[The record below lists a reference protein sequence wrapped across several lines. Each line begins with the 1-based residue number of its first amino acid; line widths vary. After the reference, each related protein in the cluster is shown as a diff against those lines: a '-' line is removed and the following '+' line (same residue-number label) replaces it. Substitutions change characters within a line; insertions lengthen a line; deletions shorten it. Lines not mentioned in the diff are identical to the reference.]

1 MKTRFAEEEWTM
13 SVCIQ
18 TIPLKE
24 RILPA
29 LPLTAVYSD
38 EESARRRSFR
48 TAAGLCALFGG
59 GPCRLFCAPG
69 RTELGGNHTD
79 HNRGLALAAAVDAD
93 ILAAVRPTDR
103 PVIRLHSEGY
113 YTDAIDL
120 DDLSPREAE
129 ASHSASLIR
138 GIASGFRRRG
148 LSIGGFDAYTTSEV
162 PRGAGVSSSAAFEIT
177 VTEILNGLYNEGRIE
192 PALLARI
199 AQEAENDY
207 FGKPCGR
214 MDQTASVF
222 GGCVALDFENP
233 DEPSVRRLPADFERW
248 GVRLCIVNTGGSHTD
263 LTQDYAA
270 CRLEMEEIARL
281 LGGEVLRDIPREQFE
296 AALPSLRRRAGD
308 RAVLRA
314 LHFYEENDRVKQ
326 QCGAL
331 EAGDAAA
338 FLRLV
343 AASGRS
349 SQALLQNVSSP
360 LMHRDQGVAL
370 ALALTGD
377 LLGDEG
383 AWRVHGGGFA
393 GTIQAYVPEERLT
406 SYRRRMEQVF
416 GDGCCHVLS
425 LRDAGGT
432 ELTV

>member
-1 MKTRFAEEEWTM
+1 M
-13 SVCIQ
+13 SVYTR
-18 TIPLKE
+18 TIPFKE
-24 RILPA
+24 AAPA
-29 LPLTAVYSD
+29 ALVLAAVYPD
-38 EESARRRSFR
+38 EERARKRALR
-48 TAAGLCALFGG
+48 AARGLSDRFGG

-93 ILAAVRPTDR
+93 ILAAARRTDQ

-113 YTDAIDL
+113 YTDVIEL
-120 DDLSPREAE
+120 DDLSPQERET
-129 ASHSASLIR
+129 SHSAALIR
-138 GIASGFRRRG
+138 GIAAGFRRRG
-148 LSIGGFDAYTTSEV
+148 LLIGGFDAYTTSEV

-177 VTEILNGLYNEGRIE
+177 VAEILNGLYNRGEAG

-214 MDQTASVF
+214 LDQTASAF

-233 DEPSVRRLPADFERW
+233 DEPLVRRLPADCEGW
-248 GVRLCIVNTGGSHTD
+248 GLRLCIVDTGGSHSD

-281 LGGEVLRDIPREQFE
+281 LGGEVLRDIPRERFE
-296 AALPSLRRRAGD
+296 TALPALRRRAGD

-314 LHFYEENDRVKQ
+314 MHFYEENERVRR
-326 QCGAL
+326 QCAAL

-360 LMHRDQGVAL
+360 QSPREQGIAL
-370 ALALTGD
+370 ALALTGE
-377 LLGDEG
+377 LLGEDG

-393 GTIQAYVPEERLT
+393 GTIQAYVPEERLPF
-406 SYRRRMEQVF
+406 YRRRMERVF
-416 GDGCCHVLS
+416 GEGCCHVLAM
-425 LRDAGGT
+425 RETGGT
-432 ELTV
+432 ELIWG